1 MDSNG
6 HNGIKGLRVL
16 LSGPAADGVATMLA
30 HQPAISLVRPT
41 GLAETQASADVA
53 LHVLESSSVHGE
65 LPHARELRVPLIL
78 AAYGEPN
85 GIVETGLAV
94 GAADVLVLPQPA
106 ETLVFALRKAAAAA
120 VSANGYRGKV
130 VTVFSPKGGSGK
142 TVLATNLA
150 AATAR
155 SGVETLLIDLDLQ
168 FGDSALT
175 LAVSPRA
182 TIADLAASAGD
193 IDLEKLKAFVST
205 DSRTGL
211 SLLPSPKRPEEAD
224 LVGAPQLAA
233 MLEAARGGFGAVVI
247 DTGPLFDAPMLAA
260 LDHSEQLL
268 LVCNPEVTSLK
279 NVRIGLETIDRL
291 GFPRERVSLVA
302 NRIGAAGAVARD
314 DIEDALD
321 TKIAFELP
329 DDPEVP
335 AAINRA
341 LPVVL
346 ANEGAS
352 FSQAAGRLADTVFAG
367 ARAEDDAPAAPLR
380 AEGTSMSA
388 STSTAASPRNDASVL
403 AERLQVDRAQA
414 RARARDPH
422 AELKTRIHRACIAKL
437 GAAFLNLEGADEL
450 ERRVQEIVSE
460 ELKGEEVPLS
470 PSERA
475 LLERQIGDDILG
487 YGPLEPFLRDPSVT
501 EIMVNGYDQLYIERG
516 GVIQETDASFLD
528 DAHVLRIIDRIVSQV
543 GRRIDESSPMVD
555 ARLPDGS
562 RVNAIIPPLALRG
575 PSLTIRKFAQ
585 DALTLE
591 SLVELGTMT
600 PQTADFLA
608 QCVRGKLN
616 ILISG
621 GTGTGKTTLLNA
633 VSQFVPAG
641 ERIVTVEDA
650 AELRL
655 QQRHVV
661 PLESRP
667 PNVEGEGEVRI
678 RDLVRNALRMRP
690 DRIIVG
696 EVRGAEALDMLQ
708 AMNTGHDGSLTTIH
722 ANSARDA
729 LHRLEMLVLMAGV
742 ELPVKAI
749 REQIAGGFDL
759 LVHIARLVD
768 GSRRVTQIT
777 EIAGMEG
784 DVVTLQD
791 LFVARRPAKRGPA
804 ANRVCSGRSRPPGCG
819 PEFLAQVDGERR
831 RAAASIW
838 LGHA

>member
-41 GLAETQASADVA
+41 GLAETQPSADVA
-53 LHVLESSSVHGE
+53 LHVLESSSAHGE

-120 VSANGYRGKV
+120 ASANGDRGKV

-155 SGVETLLIDLDLQ
+155 SGVDTLLIDLDLQ

-233 MLEAARGGFGAVVI
+233 ILEAARSGFGAVVI

-260 LDHSEQLL
+260 LDHTEQLL

-346 ANEGAS
+346 ADEGTS

-367 ARAEDDAPAAPLR
+367 ARAKDDAPRRRFGLR
-380 AEGTSMSA
+380 
-388 STSTAASPRNDASVL
+388 
-403 AERLQVDRAQA
+403 
-414 RARARDPH
+414 
-422 AELKTRIHRACIAKL
+422 
-437 GAAFLNLEGADEL
+437 
-450 ERRVQEIVSE
+450 
-460 ELKGEEVPLS
+460 
-470 PSERA
+470 
-475 LLERQIGDDILG
+475 
-487 YGPLEPFLRDPSVT
+487 
-501 EIMVNGYDQLYIERG
+501 
-516 GVIQETDASFLD
+516 
-528 DAHVLRIIDRIVSQV
+528 
-543 GRRIDESSPMVD
+543 GRR
-555 ARLPDGS
+555 
-562 RVNAIIPPLALRG
+562 
-575 PSLTIRKFAQ
+575 
-585 DALTLE
+585 
-591 SLVELGTMT
+591 
-600 PQTADFLA
+600 
-608 QCVRGKLN
+608 
-616 ILISG
+616 
-621 GTGTGKTTLLNA
+621 
-633 VSQFVPAG
+633 
-641 ERIVTVEDA
+641 
-650 AELRL
+650 
-655 QQRHVV
+655 
-661 PLESRP
+661 
-667 PNVEGEGEVRI
+667 
-678 RDLVRNALRMRP
+678 
-690 DRIIVG
+690 
-696 EVRGAEALDMLQ
+696 
-708 AMNTGHDGSLTTIH
+708 
-722 ANSARDA
+722 
-729 LHRLEMLVLMAGV
+729 
-742 ELPVKAI
+742 
-749 REQIAGGFDL
+749 
-759 LVHIARLVD
+759 
-768 GSRRVTQIT
+768 
-777 EIAGMEG
+777 
-784 DVVTLQD
+784 
-791 LFVARRPAKRGPA
+791 
-804 ANRVCSGRSRPPGCG
+804 
-819 PEFLAQVDGERR
+819 
-831 RAAASIW
+831 
-838 LGHA
+838 

>member
-6 HNGIKGLRVL
+6 HNNGIKGLRVL
-16 LSGPAADGVATMLA
+16 LSGPAADGVATMLQ

-41 GLAETQASADVA
+41 GLAETQTSADVA

-120 VSANGYRGKV
+120 ASANGDRGKV

-155 SGVETLLIDLDLQ
+155 SGVDTLLVDLDLQ

-182 TIADLAASAGD
+182 TIADLAASQGD
-193 IDLEKLKAFVST
+193 IDVEKLKAFVST

-211 SLLPSPKRPEEAD
+211 SLLPAPKRPEEAD

-233 MLEAARGGFGAVVI
+233 ILEAARSGFGAVVI
-247 DTGPLFDAPMLAA
+247 DTGPLFDAAMLAA

-346 ANEGAS
+346 ADEGTS

-367 ARAEDDAPAAPLR
+367 ARVTDDAPKRRFGLR
-380 AEGTSMSA
+380 
-388 STSTAASPRNDASVL
+388 
-403 AERLQVDRAQA
+403 
-414 RARARDPH
+414 
-422 AELKTRIHRACIAKL
+422 
-437 GAAFLNLEGADEL
+437 
-450 ERRVQEIVSE
+450 
-460 ELKGEEVPLS
+460 
-470 PSERA
+470 
-475 LLERQIGDDILG
+475 
-487 YGPLEPFLRDPSVT
+487 
-501 EIMVNGYDQLYIERG
+501 
-516 GVIQETDASFLD
+516 
-528 DAHVLRIIDRIVSQV
+528 
-543 GRRIDESSPMVD
+543 GRR
-555 ARLPDGS
+555 
-562 RVNAIIPPLALRG
+562 
-575 PSLTIRKFAQ
+575 
-585 DALTLE
+585 
-591 SLVELGTMT
+591 
-600 PQTADFLA
+600 
-608 QCVRGKLN
+608 
-616 ILISG
+616 
-621 GTGTGKTTLLNA
+621 
-633 VSQFVPAG
+633 
-641 ERIVTVEDA
+641 
-650 AELRL
+650 
-655 QQRHVV
+655 
-661 PLESRP
+661 
-667 PNVEGEGEVRI
+667 
-678 RDLVRNALRMRP
+678 
-690 DRIIVG
+690 
-696 EVRGAEALDMLQ
+696 
-708 AMNTGHDGSLTTIH
+708 
-722 ANSARDA
+722 
-729 LHRLEMLVLMAGV
+729 
-742 ELPVKAI
+742 
-749 REQIAGGFDL
+749 
-759 LVHIARLVD
+759 
-768 GSRRVTQIT
+768 
-777 EIAGMEG
+777 
-784 DVVTLQD
+784 
-791 LFVARRPAKRGPA
+791 
-804 ANRVCSGRSRPPGCG
+804 
-819 PEFLAQVDGERR
+819 
-831 RAAASIW
+831 
-838 LGHA
+838 

>member
-6 HNGIKGLRVL
+6 HNGIRGLRVL

-41 GLAETQASADVA
+41 GLAETQTSADVA

-120 VSANGYRGKV
+120 VSANGDRGKV

-233 MLEAARGGFGAVVI
+233 ILEAARGGFGAVVI
-247 DTGPLFDAPMLAA
+247 DTGPVFDAPMLAA

-346 ANEGAS
+346 ANEGTS

-367 ARAEDDAPAAPLR
+367 ARAKDDAPRRRFGLR
-380 AEGTSMSA
+380 
-388 STSTAASPRNDASVL
+388 
-403 AERLQVDRAQA
+403 
-414 RARARDPH
+414 
-422 AELKTRIHRACIAKL
+422 
-437 GAAFLNLEGADEL
+437 
-450 ERRVQEIVSE
+450 
-460 ELKGEEVPLS
+460 
-470 PSERA
+470 
-475 LLERQIGDDILG
+475 
-487 YGPLEPFLRDPSVT
+487 
-501 EIMVNGYDQLYIERG
+501 
-516 GVIQETDASFLD
+516 
-528 DAHVLRIIDRIVSQV
+528 
-543 GRRIDESSPMVD
+543 GRR
-555 ARLPDGS
+555 
-562 RVNAIIPPLALRG
+562 
-575 PSLTIRKFAQ
+575 
-585 DALTLE
+585 
-591 SLVELGTMT
+591 
-600 PQTADFLA
+600 
-608 QCVRGKLN
+608 
-616 ILISG
+616 
-621 GTGTGKTTLLNA
+621 
-633 VSQFVPAG
+633 
-641 ERIVTVEDA
+641 
-650 AELRL
+650 
-655 QQRHVV
+655 
-661 PLESRP
+661 
-667 PNVEGEGEVRI
+667 
-678 RDLVRNALRMRP
+678 
-690 DRIIVG
+690 
-696 EVRGAEALDMLQ
+696 
-708 AMNTGHDGSLTTIH
+708 
-722 ANSARDA
+722 
-729 LHRLEMLVLMAGV
+729 
-742 ELPVKAI
+742 
-749 REQIAGGFDL
+749 
-759 LVHIARLVD
+759 
-768 GSRRVTQIT
+768 
-777 EIAGMEG
+777 
-784 DVVTLQD
+784 
-791 LFVARRPAKRGPA
+791 
-804 ANRVCSGRSRPPGCG
+804 
-819 PEFLAQVDGERR
+819 
-831 RAAASIW
+831 
-838 LGHA
+838 

>member
-6 HNGIKGLRVL
+6 HNGIRGLRVL

-41 GLAETQASADVA
+41 GLAETQTSADVA
-53 LHVLESSSVHGE
+53 LHVLESSSVHSE

-120 VSANGYRGKV
+120 ASANGDRGKV

-155 SGVETLLIDLDLQ
+155 SGVDTLLIDLDLQ

-211 SLLPSPKRPEEAD
+211 SLLPAPKRPEEAD

-233 MLEAARGGFGAVVI
+233 ILEAARSGFGAVVI

-260 LDHSEQLL
+260 LDHTEQLL

-346 ANEGAS
+346 ADEGTS

-367 ARAEDDAPAAPLR
+367 ARAKDDVPRRRFGLR
-380 AEGTSMSA
+380 
-388 STSTAASPRNDASVL
+388 
-403 AERLQVDRAQA
+403 
-414 RARARDPH
+414 
-422 AELKTRIHRACIAKL
+422 
-437 GAAFLNLEGADEL
+437 
-450 ERRVQEIVSE
+450 
-460 ELKGEEVPLS
+460 
-470 PSERA
+470 
-475 LLERQIGDDILG
+475 
-487 YGPLEPFLRDPSVT
+487 
-501 EIMVNGYDQLYIERG
+501 
-516 GVIQETDASFLD
+516 
-528 DAHVLRIIDRIVSQV
+528 
-543 GRRIDESSPMVD
+543 GRR
-555 ARLPDGS
+555 
-562 RVNAIIPPLALRG
+562 
-575 PSLTIRKFAQ
+575 
-585 DALTLE
+585 
-591 SLVELGTMT
+591 
-600 PQTADFLA
+600 
-608 QCVRGKLN
+608 
-616 ILISG
+616 
-621 GTGTGKTTLLNA
+621 
-633 VSQFVPAG
+633 
-641 ERIVTVEDA
+641 
-650 AELRL
+650 
-655 QQRHVV
+655 
-661 PLESRP
+661 
-667 PNVEGEGEVRI
+667 
-678 RDLVRNALRMRP
+678 
-690 DRIIVG
+690 
-696 EVRGAEALDMLQ
+696 
-708 AMNTGHDGSLTTIH
+708 
-722 ANSARDA
+722 
-729 LHRLEMLVLMAGV
+729 
-742 ELPVKAI
+742 
-749 REQIAGGFDL
+749 
-759 LVHIARLVD
+759 
-768 GSRRVTQIT
+768 
-777 EIAGMEG
+777 
-784 DVVTLQD
+784 
-791 LFVARRPAKRGPA
+791 
-804 ANRVCSGRSRPPGCG
+804 
-819 PEFLAQVDGERR
+819 
-831 RAAASIW
+831 
-838 LGHA
+838 